1 MKKIVFVLLFSLIA
15 STTFASSNYFEDG
28 KKFFDL
34 KKYDKSKLS
43 LYQSII
49 FNPQDVN
56 AYIYLAKIFNYEE
69 NETEY
74 EKYLNIALDL
84 DPTNE
89 EALVMQIDLRIKQ
102 SDINQSNEL
111 IEKLKLVCQ
120 KHCSKLANFKSRVSD
135 LSLEKN

>member
-1 MKKIVFVLLFSLIA
+1 MKKILFILFFSLIA
-15 STTFASSNYFEDG
+15 FTSFASSNHFEDG

-49 FNPQDVN
+49 FNPEDVN
-56 AYIYLAKIFNYEE
+56 AYIYLAKIFYYEE

-74 EKYLNIALDL
+74 EKYLDIALDL
-84 DPTNE
+84 DPGNE

-111 IEKLKLVCQ
+111 IEKLKIVCQ
-120 KHCSKLANFKSRVSD
+120 KHRLYKH
-135 LSLEKN
+135 

>member
-1 MKKIVFVLLFSLIA
+1 MA
-15 STTFASSNYFEDG
+15 SAAFASNKHFEDG
-28 KKFFDL
+28 KKFFNS

-49 FNPQDVN
+49 FSPQDVN

-69 NETEY
+69 NEIEY

-84 DPTNE
+84 DPANE
-89 EALVMQIDLRIKQ
+89 EALVMQIDLKIKQ

-111 IEKLKLVCQ
+111 IEQLKLVCQ
-120 KHCSKLANFKSRVSD
+120 KHCSKLENFKSRVSD

>member
-1 MKKIVFVLLFSLIA
+1 MKKIVFVLFFSLIVSA
-15 STTFASSNYFEDG
+15 TFANNNHFEDG
-28 KKFFDL
+28 KKFFNL

-69 NETEY
+69 NEIEY

-84 DPTNE
+84 DPANE

-120 KHCSKLANFKSRVSD
+120 KHCSKLENFKSRVSD

>member
-1 MKKIVFVLLFSLIA
+1 MKKIVFVLFFSLMA
-15 STTFASSNYFEDG
+15 FTTFASNNYFEDG
-28 KKFFDL
+28 KKFFNL

-74 EKYLNIALDL
+74 EKYLTIALDL

-120 KHCSKLANFKSRVSD
+120 KHCSKLENFKSRVSD

>member
-1 MKKIVFVLLFSLIA
+1 MFVLFFSLMA
-15 STTFASSNYFEDG
+15 SATFASNKHFEEG
-28 KKFFDL
+28 KKFFNS

-49 FNPQDVN
+49 FSPQDVN
-56 AYIYLAKIFNYEE
+56 AYIYLAKIFHYEE
-69 NETEY
+69 NEIEY

-84 DPTNE
+84 DPANE

-120 KHCSKLANFKSRVSD
+120 KHCSKLENFKSRVSD

>member
-1 MKKIVFVLLFSLIA
+1 MKKILFILFFSLIA
-15 STTFASSNYFEDG
+15 FTSFASSNHFEDG

-49 FNPQDVN
+49 FNPEDVN

-74 EKYLNIALDL
+74 EKYLDIALDL
-84 DPTNE
+84 DPGNE
-89 EALVMQIDLRIKQ
+89 EALVMQIDLKIQQ

-111 IEKLKLVCQ
+111 IEKLKIVCQ
-120 KHCSKLANFKSRVSD
+120 KHCSKLENLKSRVSD

>member
-1 MKKIVFVLLFSLIA
+1 MKNCL
-15 STTFASSNYFEDG
+15 G
-28 KKFFDL
+28 
-34 KKYDKSKLS
+34 YD
-43 LYQSII
+43 
-49 FNPQDVN
+49 N
-56 AYIYLAKIFNYEE
+56 
-69 NETEY
+69 
-74 EKYLNIALDL
+74 EKYLDIALDL

>member
-15 STTFASSNYFEDG
+15 SATFASNNHFEDG
-28 KKFFDL
+28 KKFFNS

>member
-1 MKKIVFVLLFSLIA
+1 MKKIVFVLFFSLIVSA
-15 STTFASSNYFEDG
+15 TFANNNHFEDG
-28 KKFFDL
+28 KKFFNL

-69 NETEY
+69 NEIEY

-84 DPTNE
+84 DPSNE

-102 SDINQSNEL
+102 SNINQSNEL
-111 IEKLKLVCQ
+111 IEKLELICQ
-120 KHCSKLANFKSRVSD
+120 KYCSKLENFKSRVSD

>member
-1 MKKIVFVLLFSLIA
+1 MKKIVFVLFFSLMA
-15 STTFASSNYFEDG
+15 SAAFASNKHFEDG
-28 KKFFDL
+28 KKFFNS

-49 FNPQDVN
+49 FSPQDVN

-69 NETEY
+69 NEIEY

-84 DPTNE
+84 DPANE
-89 EALVMQIDLRIKQ
+89 EALVMQIDLKIKQ

-111 IEKLKLVCQ
+111 IEQLKLVCQ
-120 KHCSKLANFKSRVSD
+120 KHCSKLENFKSRVSD

>member
-1 MKKIVFVLLFSLIA
+1 MKKIVFVLFFSLMA
-15 STTFASSNYFEDG
+15 SATFASNKHFEEG
-28 KKFFDL
+28 KKFFNS

-49 FNPQDVN
+49 FSPQDVN

-69 NETEY
+69 NEIEY

-84 DPTNE
+84 DPANE

-120 KHCSKLANFKSRVSD
+120 KHCSKLENLESRVSD
-135 LSLEKN
+135 LNLEKN

>member
-15 STTFASSNYFEDG
+15 STTFASNNHFKEG
-28 KKFFDL
+28 KKFFNS
-34 KKYDKSKLS
+34 KEYDKSKLS

-69 NETEY
+69 NETEH

>member
-1 MKKIVFVLLFSLIA
+1 MFVLFFSLMA
-15 STTFASSNYFEDG
+15 SSTFASNKHFEDG
-28 KKFFDL
+28 KKFFNS

-49 FNPQDVN
+49 FSPQDVN
-56 AYIYLAKIFNYEE
+56 AYIYLAKIFHYEE
-69 NETEY
+69 NEIEY

>member
-1 MKKIVFVLLFSLIA
+1 MA
-15 STTFASSNYFEDG
+15 SATFASNKHFEEG
-28 KKFFDL
+28 KKFFNS

-49 FNPQDVN
+49 FSPQDVN
-56 AYIYLAKIFNYEE
+56 AYIYLAKIFHYEE
-69 NETEY
+69 NEIEY

-102 SDINQSNEL
+102 SDITQSNEL
-111 IEKLKLVCQ
+111 IEKLKIVCQ
-120 KHCSKLANFKSRVSD
+120 KNCSKLENLKSRVSD
-135 LSLEKN
+135 LSLEQN

>member
-1 MKKIVFVLLFSLIA
+1 MKKFLFILFFSLIA
-15 STTFASSNYFEDG
+15 SSSFASNNYFEDG

-34 KKYDKSKLS
+34 KKYDKSKLI

-49 FNPQDVN
+49 FDPQDVN
-56 AYIYLAKIFNYEE
+56 AYIYLAKIFNYQE

-84 DPTNE
+84 DPGNE
-89 EALVMQIDLRIKQ
+89 EALLMQIDLRIKQ

-111 IEKLKLVCQ
+111 IEKLKIVCQ
-120 KHCSKLANFKSRVSD
+120 KHCSKLENLKSRVSD

>member
-1 MKKIVFVLLFSLIA
+1 MKKIVFILFFSLMIPTA
-15 STTFASSNYFEDG
+15 FASSNYFEDG

-34 KKYDKSKLS
+34 KKYEKSKLS

-49 FNPQDVN
+49 FSPQDVN
-56 AYIYLAKIFNYEE
+56 AYIYLAKIFHYEE
-69 NETEY
+69 NEIEY

-120 KHCSKLANFKSRVSD
+120 KHCSKLENFKSRVSD

>member
-1 MKKIVFVLLFSLIA
+1 MKKILFILFFSLIA
-15 STTFASSNYFEDG
+15 FTSFASSNHFEDG

-49 FNPQDVN
+49 FNPEDVN
-56 AYIYLAKIFNYEE
+56 AYIYLAKIFYYEE

-74 EKYLNIALDL
+74 EKYLDIALDL
-84 DPTNE
+84 DPGNE
-89 EALVMQIDLRIKQ
+89 EALVMQIDLKIQQ

-111 IEKLKLVCQ
+111 IEKLKIVCQ
-120 KHCSKLANFKSRVSD
+120 KHCSKLENLKSRVSD

>member
-1 MKKIVFVLLFSLIA
+1 MKKILFLLFFSLIA
-15 STTFASSNYFEDG
+15 FTSFASSNHFEDG

-49 FNPQDVN
+49 FNPEDVN
-56 AYIYLAKIFNYEE
+56 AYIYLAKIFYYEE

-74 EKYLNIALDL
+74 EKYLDIALDL
-84 DPTNE
+84 DPGNE

-111 IEKLKLVCQ
+111 IEKLKIVCQ
-120 KHCSKLANFKSRVSD
+120 KHRLYKH
-135 LSLEKN
+135 

>member
-1 MKKIVFVLLFSLIA
+1 MKKFLFILFFSSITSISLA
-15 STTFASSNYFEDG
+15 SNNYFEDG

-34 KKYDKSKLS
+34 KKYEKSKLS
-43 LYQSII
+43 LYQSIV
-49 FNPQDVN
+49 FNPQEVN
-56 AYIYLAKIFNYEE
+56 AYIYLAKIFNFEE
-69 NETEY
+69 NEIEY

-84 DPTNE
+84 DPANE

-111 IEKLKLVCQ
+111 IEKLKIVCQ
-120 KHCSKLANFKSRVSD
+120 KHCSKLENLKSKVND

>member
-1 MKKIVFVLLFSLIA
+1 MFVLFFSLMA
-15 STTFASSNYFEDG
+15 SATFASNKHFEEG
-28 KKFFDL
+28 KKFFNS

-49 FNPQDVN
+49 FSPQDVN

-69 NETEY
+69 NEIEY

-84 DPTNE
+84 DPGNE

-102 SDINQSNEL
+102 SDISQSSEL

-120 KHCSKLANFKSRVSD
+120 KHCSKLENFKSRVSD

>member
-1 MKKIVFVLLFSLIA
+1 MKKILFILFFSLIN
-15 STTFASSNYFEDG
+15 STAFASSTYFEDG

-34 KKYDKSKLS
+34 KKYEKSKLS

-49 FNPQDVN
+49 FNPEDVN

-69 NETEY
+69 NESEY

-84 DPTNE
+84 DPSNE

-102 SDINQSNEL
+102 SDISQSNEL
-111 IEKLKLVCQ
+111 IEKLKIVCQ
-120 KHCSKLANFKSRVSD
+120 KHCSKLENLESRVSD
-135 LSLEKN
+135 LNLEKN

>member
-1 MKKIVFVLLFSLIA
+1 MKKFLFILFFSLIA
-15 STTFASSNYFEDG
+15 SSSFASNNYFEDG

-49 FNPQDVN
+49 FDPQDVN

-69 NETEY
+69 NEIEY

-84 DPTNE
+84 DPANE

-111 IEKLKLVCQ
+111 IEKLKIVCQ
-120 KHCSKLANFKSRVSD
+120 KHCSKLENLKSKVND

>member
-15 STTFASSNYFEDG
+15 STTFASNNHFKEW
-28 KKFFDL
+28 KKFFNS
-34 KKYDKSKLS
+34 KEYDKSKLS

-49 FNPQDVN
+49 FNPHDVN

>member
-1 MKKIVFVLLFSLIA
+1 MKKFLFILFFSLIA
-15 STTFASSNYFEDG
+15 SSSFASNNYFEDG

-49 FNPQDVN
+49 FDPQDVN

-69 NETEY
+69 NEIEY

-84 DPTNE
+84 DPANE

-111 IEKLKLVCQ
+111 IEKLKIVCQ
-120 KHCSKLANFKSRVSD
+120 QHCSKLENLKSRVSD

>member
-1 MKKIVFVLLFSLIA
+1 MKKILFILFFSLIA
-15 STTFASSNYFEDG
+15 FTSFASSNHFEDG

-49 FNPQDVN
+49 FNPEDVN
-56 AYIYLAKIFNYEE
+56 AYIYLAKIFYYEE

-74 EKYLNIALDL
+74 EKYLDIALDL
-84 DPTNE
+84 DPGNE
-89 EALVMQIDLRIKQ
+89 EALVMQIDLKIQQ

-111 IEKLKLVCQ
+111 IEKLKIVCQ
-120 KHCSKLANFKSRVSD
+120 KHCSKLENLESRVSD

>member
-1 MKKIVFVLLFSLIA
+1 MKKILFILFFSLIA
-15 STTFASSNYFEDG
+15 FTSFASSNHFEDG

-49 FNPQDVN
+49 FNPEDVN
-56 AYIYLAKIFNYEE
+56 AYIYLAKIFYYEE

-74 EKYLNIALDL
+74 EKYLDIALDL
-84 DPTNE
+84 DPGNE
-89 EALVMQIDLRIKQ
+89 EALVMQIDLKIQQ

-111 IEKLKLVCQ
+111 IEKLKIVCQ
-120 KHCSKLANFKSRVSD
+120 KHCSKLENLKSKVSD

>member
-1 MKKIVFVLLFSLIA
+1 MKKIVFVLFFSLMA
-15 STTFASSNYFEDG
+15 SATFASNKHFEDG
-28 KKFFDL
+28 KKFFNS

-49 FNPQDVN
+49 FSPQDVN
-56 AYIYLAKIFNYEE
+56 AYIYLAKIFNHEE
-69 NETEY
+69 NEIEY

-111 IEKLKLVCQ
+111 IEQLKLVCQ
-120 KHCSKLANFKSRVSD
+120 KHCSKLENFKSRVSD

>member
-1 MKKIVFVLLFSLIA
+1 MAF
-15 STTFASSNYFEDG
+15 TTFASNNYFEDG
-28 KKFFDL
+28 KKFFNL

-74 EKYLNIALDL
+74 EKYLTIALDL

-120 KHCSKLANFKSRVSD
+120 KHCSKLENFKSRVSD

>member
-1 MKKIVFVLLFSLIA
+1 MKKILFALLFSLMA
-15 STTFASSNYFEDG
+15 STTFASNNYFEDG
-28 KKFFDL
+28 KKFFNL

-84 DPTNE
+84 DPGNE

-111 IEKLKLVCQ
+111 IEKLKIVCQ
-120 KHCSKLANFKSRVSD
+120 KHCSKLENLESRVSD

>member
-1 MKKIVFVLLFSLIA
+1 MKKIVFVLFFSLMA
-15 STTFASSNYFEDG
+15 FTTFASNNYFEDG
-28 KKFFDL
+28 KKFFNL

-69 NETEY
+69 NEMEH
-74 EKYLNIALDL
+74 EKYLTIALDL
-84 DPTNE
+84 DPSNE

-111 IEKLKLVCQ
+111 IEKLELVCQ
-120 KHCSKLANFKSRVSD
+120 KHCSKLENFKSRVSD